1 MPHPDSTP
9 RLPRAAP
16 PSPAAPAPRAPAD
29 SEDARGQAP
38 GNAVPEEDIEPADAT
53 ADYPH
58 PAQAG
63 RAANAPWL
71 RRMREIDAARPGF
84 PGEHLAVLGL
94 GVWLMRRGMRGGT
107 PLRRMLLTL
116 AGTTLVGRAASGTG
130 GIARVARVLRRLG

>member
-29 SEDARGQAP
+29 SEDARGHAP

-53 ADYPH
+53 ADDPH
-58 PAQAG
+58 PAQA
-63 RAANAPWL
+63 
-71 RRMREIDAARPGF
+71 
-84 PGEHLAVLGL
+84 
-94 GVWLMRRGMRGGT
+94 
-107 PLRRMLLTL
+107 
-116 AGTTLVGRAASGTG
+116 GRAASGTG

>member
-1 MPHPDSTP
+1 
-9 RLPRAAP
+9 
-16 PSPAAPAPRAPAD
+16 
-29 SEDARGQAP
+29 
-38 GNAVPEEDIEPADAT
+38 VPEEDIEPADAT
-53 ADYPH
+53 ADDPH

>member
-9 RLPRAAP
+9 RQPSAATP
-16 PSPAAPAPRAPAD
+16 APATPAPAD
-29 SEDARGQAP
+29 SEDARGKAL
-38 GNAVPEEDIEPADAT
+38 GDAVPEEDIEPADAT
-53 ADYPH
+53 ADDPH

-63 RAANAPWL
+63 RAAAPWL
-71 RRMREIDAARPGF
+71 HRMREIDAARPGF

-130 GIARVARVLRRLG
+130 GVARVARVVRRLG